1 MGVVADE
8 VVGLAV
14 VSDGGEE
21 ERPAAEARQ
30 TVGQVAAHAAVRLA
44 DAAAVRAGVRLF
56 PSTTTTTKKNK
67 TKNESLSTRRG
78 LLICAIRWR

>member
-56 PSTTTTTKKNK
+56 PSTTTTTTTKK
-67 TKNESLSTRRG
+67 TKQKMNH
-78 LLICAIRWR
+78 